1 MSSIKKSGFNRRKAT
16 SLMLTCL
23 TWAIVALTLLPILWM
38 VLSSLRNYNDMQNG
52 NQLDFTQP
60 LQWANYRDMW
70 VNVDFFNYLKNS
82 LIICGATTVLATA
95 SATCAAYALA
105 RFRFRGSDSVS
116 VGITVTQVIPGM
128 LFFLPLYMLYRNL
141 GQSWDFQMLD
151 SYRGMIFLY
160 VALFTPASIWIMRG
174 FFVSIPREL
183 EDAAVIDGCSRFGAF
198 IRIVL
203 PISAPGI
210 IATATFIFLLAWDEL
225 FFAWAL
231 TSSSAVQTIP
241 VGIRLFIGQFQQRYD
256 LMMAAAT
263 VSTLPVLIA
272 FFVCQRF
279 FIKGLAAGAVKG

>member
-1 MSSIKKSGFNRRKAT
+1 MSNTTIIRISKRNSN
-16 SLMLTCL
+16 LLLNML
-23 TWAIVALTLLPILWM
+23 TWAVVALSLLPIAWM
-38 VLSSLRNYNDMQNG
+38 VLSSLRNYSDVASGQQLKGGLTFQWQN
-52 NQLDFTQP
+52 
-60 LQWANYRDMW
+60 YVDMW

-82 LIICGATTVLATA
+82 LIVCCVTTILATA

-116 VGITVTQVIPGM
+116 VGISITQVIPGM
-128 LFFLPLYMLYRNL
+128 LFFLPLYMLFKNI
-141 GQSWDFQMLD
+141 GESWGVTMLD
-151 SYRGMIFLY
+151 TYHGLIFLY

-183 EDAAVIDGCSRFGAF
+183 EDAAIIDGCSRFGAF
-198 IRIVL
+198 VRIVL

-225 FFAWAL
+225 FFAWTL
-231 TSSSAVQTIP
+231 TSSSSVQTIP

-272 FFVCQRF
+272 FLVCQRF
-279 FIKGLAAGAVKG
+279 FVKGLAAGAVKG

>member
-1 MSSIKKSGFNRRKAT
+1 MNKRKSNFLLLNG
-16 SLMLTCL
+16 L
-23 TWAIVALTLLPILWM
+23 TWTVVVLSLLPILWM
-38 VLSSLRNYNDMQNG
+38 VLSSLRSYRDITSG
-52 NQLDFTQP
+52 DQLDASLPF
-60 LQWANYRDMW
+60 QWQNYRDMW
-70 VNVDFFNYLKNS
+70 VNVDFFNYFKNS
-82 LIICGATTVLATA
+82 LIVCSATTVLATL

-128 LFFLPLYMLYRNL
+128 LFFLPLYMLYRNI
-141 GQSWDFQMLD
+141 GESWGVQMLD
-151 SYRGMIFLY
+151 TYHGLIFLY

-174 FFVSIPREL
+174 FFISIPREL

-198 IRIVL
+198 VRIVL

-225 FFAWAL
+225 FFAWVL
-231 TSSSAVQTIP
+231 TSSSEVQTIP
-241 VGIRLFIGQFQQRYD
+241 VGIRLFIGQFQNRYD

-272 FFVCQRF
+272 FFACHRF